1 MNHHAVDCDRRVDF
15 AGSIFVRT
23 LMGHPGRK
31 DRERPLAKRPR
42 ISNGTVDDDASSASR
57 DGNRAHDFAN

>member
-1 MNHHAVDCDRRVDF
+1 
-15 AGSIFVRT
+15 
-23 LMGHPGRK
+23 MGHPGRK
-31 DRERPLAKRPR
+31 DRERPLAKRPC